1 MYLVFLVV
9 LLFLLFSQLKVPE
22 GFKIW
27 NPSTMDYPGNDLENG
42 TYTLMDCKKQCIE
55 NASCQGIVTDFQGDG
70 PGNCW
75 IKSDLS
81 QGVSA
86 SNRWAYLLSR
96 A

>member
-27 NPSTMDYPGNDLENG
+27 NPSIMDYPGNDLENG
-42 TYTLMDCKKQCIE
+42 TYTLMDCKKKCIE
-55 NASCQGIVTDFQGDG
+55 NASCQGIVTDYQGDG

-86 SNRWAYLLSR
+86 QNRWAYLLSR